1 LIPLEKEQAEEEL
14 MGLDID
20 DIDYED

>member
-14 MGLDID
+14 MDLDID